1 METNTNIQE
10 RRYLKVAIIKAIFM
24 FFTGLYALAKMVDG
38 MNNKYADNKSKIINL
53 IEIVVSIILTFVI
66 YKIQEVQKM
75 KVQEVLENYNSLKAS
90 ITIVEGEIQEL
101 ENEVL
106 DAKSAN
112 LDGMPKPKGFVGS
125 NIENYIA
132 EKQEKIDKKN
142 RYIERTKTKIKIVE
156 DLVKTLKKYNQDII
170 EMKYYQMMSIE
181 EIATKK
187 DRMYGSI
194 QKTIDRSIKIMQ
206 REYNKNKMS

>member
-1 METNTNIQE
+1 
-10 RRYLKVAIIKAIFM
+10 
-24 FFTGLYALAKMVDG
+24 
-38 MNNKYADNKSKIINL
+38 
-53 IEIVVSIILTFVI
+53 
-66 YKIQEVQKM
+66 M

-101 ENEVL
+101 ENEIL
-106 DAKSAN
+106 DCKSSN
-112 LDGMPKPKGFVGS
+112 LDGMPKAKGFTSS
-125 NIENYIA
+125 NIENFIA
-132 EKQEKIDKKN
+132 EKQEKIEKK
-142 RYIERTKTKIKIVE
+142 RWYIKRTEMKLKIV
-156 DLVKTLKKYNQDII
+156 DNLVKTLKKYNQDII

-187 DRMYGSI
+187 DRGYGAI

>member
-1 METNTNIQE
+1 
-10 RRYLKVAIIKAIFM
+10 
-24 FFTGLYALAKMVDG
+24 
-38 MNNKYADNKSKIINL
+38 
-53 IEIVVSIILTFVI
+53 
-66 YKIQEVQKM
+66 M

-112 LDGMPKPKGFVGS
+112 LDGMPKAKGFTGS
-125 NIENYIA
+125 NIETYVA
-132 EKQEKIDKKN
+132 EKEEKIEKKK
-142 RYIERTKTKIKIVE
+142 RYIDRTKTKLKIVD

-170 EMKYYQMMSIE
+170 DMRYYQMMSIE

-187 DRMYGSI
+187 DRGYGAI
-194 QKTIDRSIKIMQ
+194 QKTIDRSIKFMQ
-206 REYNKNKMS
+206 KEYNKNKMS

>member
-1 METNTNIQE
+1 
-10 RRYLKVAIIKAIFM
+10 
-24 FFTGLYALAKMVDG
+24 
-38 MNNKYADNKSKIINL
+38 
-53 IEIVVSIILTFVI
+53 
-66 YKIQEVQKM
+66 M

-90 ITIVEGEIQEL
+90 ITIVEGEIQDL
-101 ENEVL
+101 EDEVL
-106 DAKSAN
+106 DCKSSN
-112 LDGMPKPKGFVGS
+112 LDGMPKAKGFTS
-125 NIENYIA
+125 SSIENYIA
-132 EKQEKIDKKN
+132 EKQEKIDKKK
-142 RYIERTKTKIKIVE
+142 RYIEKTKTKLKIVE

-187 DRMYGSI
+187 DRLYNSV

>member
-1 METNTNIQE
+1 
-10 RRYLKVAIIKAIFM
+10 
-24 FFTGLYALAKMVDG
+24 
-38 MNNKYADNKSKIINL
+38 
-53 IEIVVSIILTFVI
+53 
-66 YKIQEVQKM
+66 M

-101 ENEVL
+101 ENEIL
-106 DAKSAN
+106 DCKSSN
-112 LDGMPKPKGFVGS
+112 LDGMPKAKGFTSS
-125 NIENYIA
+125 NIENFIA
-132 EKQEKIDKKN
+132 EKQEKIEKK
-142 RYIERTKTKIKIVE
+142 RWYIKRTEIKLKIVE

-187 DRMYGSI
+187 DRGYGAI

>member
-1 METNTNIQE
+1 
-10 RRYLKVAIIKAIFM
+10 
-24 FFTGLYALAKMVDG
+24 
-38 MNNKYADNKSKIINL
+38 
-53 IEIVVSIILTFVI
+53 
-66 YKIQEVQKM
+66 M

-101 ENEVL
+101 ENEIL
-106 DAKSAN
+106 ECKSSN
-112 LDGMPKPKGFVGS
+112 LDGMPKAKGFTSS
-125 NIENYIA
+125 NIENFVA
-132 EKQEKIDKKN
+132 EKQEKIEKK
-142 RYIERTKTKIKIVE
+142 RWYIKRTEMKLKIVE
-156 DLVKTLKKYNQDII
+156 NLVKTLKKYNQDII

-187 DRMYGSI
+187 DRGYGAI

>member
-1 METNTNIQE
+1 
-10 RRYLKVAIIKAIFM
+10 
-24 FFTGLYALAKMVDG
+24 
-38 MNNKYADNKSKIINL
+38 
-53 IEIVVSIILTFVI
+53 
-66 YKIQEVQKM
+66 M

-101 ENEVL
+101 ENEIL
-106 DAKSAN
+106 DCKSSN
-112 LDGMPKPKGFVGS
+112 LDGMPKAKSFTSS
-125 NIENYIA
+125 NIENFIA
-132 EKQEKIDKKN
+132 EKQEKIEKK
-142 RYIERTKTKIKIVE
+142 RWYIKRTEMKLKIVE

-187 DRMYGSI
+187 DRGYGAI

>member
-1 METNTNIQE
+1 
-10 RRYLKVAIIKAIFM
+10 
-24 FFTGLYALAKMVDG
+24 
-38 MNNKYADNKSKIINL
+38 
-53 IEIVVSIILTFVI
+53 
-66 YKIQEVQKM
+66 M

-106 DAKSAN
+106 DCKSSN
-112 LDGMPKPKGFVGS
+112 LDGMPKAKGFTSS
-125 NIENYIA
+125 NIENFIA
-132 EKQEKIDKKN
+132 EKQEKIEKK
-142 RYIERTKTKIKIVE
+142 RWYIKRTEMKLKIV
-156 DLVKTLKKYNQDII
+156 DNLVKTLKKYNQDII

-187 DRMYGSI
+187 DRGYGAI